1 MASLVA
7 SAWRKA
13 GMVRKVL
20 SACLPSSQPLQEKVG
35 DGCLYVSLV
44 CYLSLCHDHL

>member
-7 SAWRKA
+7 SAWRKV
-13 GMVRKVL
+13 GMVRKVP

-35 DGCLYVSLV
+35 DGCLHVSLV
-44 CYLSLCHDHL
+44 CYLSLWHGHL